1 MKKWL
6 IGCLMILLFAAPPA
20 LAGHNKPDG
29 SICNSGAYIMPA
41 GSEYRTPTHH
51 RKQCYECHEMIWED
65 HWTFSFSSGPT
76 CQKQVSCGLCG
87 VDFGPFGAHKFSGAT
102 CVAKAICTVCKKEGE
117 IDPNNHD
124 LKPHA
129 AKAATCTEKGWN
141 EYNACSRCNYTTYAE
156 LPALNHDLVP
166 HAAKAPTCTEIG
178 WDAYETCKRDGCNY
192 TTYSELPALNHDLVP
207 HAAKAPTCLD
217 IGWDAY
223 ETCKRDGCNYTTY
236 KEIPALN
243 HDLEPHAA
251 KAPTCLDIGWDAYE
265 TCKRDGCNYT
275 TYSELPALNHD
286 LVPHAA
292 KAPTCLDIGWNEY
305 NTCSRCNYTTYSEL
319 PALNHDLV
327 PHAAKAPT
335 CLDIGWNEYDTCS
348 RCDHT
353 TYAELPALNHDLV
366 PHAAKAPTCLDI
378 GWNEYDTCSR
388 CDHTTYAEL
397 PALNHDLVHHDAKA
411 ASCLDI
417 GWNEY
422 DTCSRCDYATYYAE
436 LPALGHDYRDILVK
450 PTCETDGYTLFAC
463 SRCNDSYTEKPT
475 GSLGH
480 WFGEWSPKG
489 NDSHIARCLR
499 RNCNHTRKTG
509 CRKLKFQT
517 AENESLTVCPVCGQT
532 ENGKQLEMIEGAT
545 AAAVT
550 GKLPAGEVTA
560 RTNGDY
566 LILTF
571 EYAGKLT
578 QPTGQVKI
586 TLPVELPE
594 GRQLERIAPNGAQAE
609 LPYEIN
615 GGEISFVLDF
625 TESEIPAMLIRLI
638 PQTSSL

>member
-20 LAGHNKPDG
+20 LAAHNKADG
-29 SICNSGAYIMPA
+29 SICNSGAFIYA
-41 GSEYRTPTHH
+41 GSEYTPTQH
-51 RKQCYECHEMIWED
+51 RMQCYECHEMVWED

-87 VDFGPFGAHKFSGAT
+87 VNFGPFGAHKFSGAT
-102 CVAKAICTVCKKEGE
+102 CAAKAICTVCKKEGE

-141 EYNACSRCNYTTYAE
+141 EYNACSRCNYTTY
-156 LPALNHDLVP
+156 V
-166 HAAKAPTCTEIG
+166 
-178 WDAYETCKRDGCNY
+178 
-192 TTYSELPALNHDLVP
+192 ELPALNHDLVP

-236 KEIPALN
+236 KEI
-243 HDLEPHAA
+243 
-251 KAPTCLDIGWDAYE
+251 
-265 TCKRDGCNYT
+265 
-275 TYSELPALNHD
+275 
-286 LVPHAA
+286 
-292 KAPTCLDIGWNEY
+292 
-305 NTCSRCNYTTYSEL
+305 
-319 PALNHDLV
+319 
-327 PHAAKAPT
+327 
-335 CLDIGWNEYDTCS
+335 
-348 RCDHT
+348 
-353 TYAELPALNHDLV
+353 PALNHDLV

-499 RNCNHTRKTG
+499 RDCNHTRKTG

-532 ENGKQLEMIEGAT
+532 ENGKRLEMIEGAT

-571 EYAGKLT
+571 EYAGRLT

-594 GRQLERIAPNGAQAE
+594 GRQLERIAPNGTQAE

>member
-166 HAAKAPTCTEIG
+166 HAAKAPTC
-178 WDAYETCKRDGCNY
+178 
-192 TTYSELPALNHDLVP
+192 
-207 HAAKAPTCLD
+207 
-217 IGWDAY
+217 
-223 ETCKRDGCNYTTY
+223 
-236 KEIPALN
+236 
-243 HDLEPHAA
+243 
-251 KAPTCLDIGWDAYE
+251 LDIGWDAYE

-305 NTCSRCNYTTYSEL
+305 NTCSRC
-319 PALNHDLV
+319 
-327 PHAAKAPT
+327 
-335 CLDIGWNEYDTCS
+335 
-348 RCDHT
+348 
-353 TYAELPALNHDLV
+353 
-366 PHAAKAPTCLDI
+366 
-378 GWNEYDTCSR
+378 
-388 CDHTTYAEL
+388 DHTTYAEL

-411 ASCLDI
+411 PTCLDI

-499 RNCNHTRKTG
+499 RDCNHTRKTG

-532 ENGKQLEMIEGAT
+532 ENGTRLEMIEGAT

-571 EYAGKLT
+571 EYAGRLT

-594 GRQLERIAPNGAQAE
+594 GRQLERIAPNGTQAE

-625 TESEIPAMLIRLI
+625 TESEIPAMLIRLT

>member
-20 LAGHNKPDG
+20 LAAHNKADG
-29 SICNSGAYIMPA
+29 SVCNSAAYI
-41 GSEYRTPTHH
+41 GLRDKTETQH
-51 RKQCYECHEMIWED
+51 RMECRVCHEIMWED
-65 HWTFSFSSGPT
+65 HWIPDGENPT
-76 CQKQVSCGLCG
+76 CQEQVSCGLCHMK
-87 VDFGPFGAHKFSGAT
+87 FGPLGPHKFSGAT
-102 CVAKAICTVCKKEGE
+102 CAAKAICTVCKKEGE

-141 EYNACSRCNYTTYAE
+141 EYNACSRCNYTTY
-156 LPALNHDLVP
+156 V
-166 HAAKAPTCTEIG
+166 
-178 WDAYETCKRDGCNY
+178 
-192 TTYSELPALNHDLVP
+192 ELPALNHDLVP

-223 ETCKRDGCNYTTY
+223 GTCKRDGCNYTTY

-243 HDLEPHAA
+243 HALAPHAA
-251 KAPTCLDIGWDAYE
+251 KAPT
-265 TCKRDGCNYT
+265 
-275 TYSELPALNHD
+275 
-286 LVPHAA
+286 
-292 KAPTCLDIGWNEY
+292 
-305 NTCSRCNYTTYSEL
+305 
-319 PALNHDLV
+319 
-327 PHAAKAPT
+327 
-335 CLDIGWNEYDTCS
+335 
-348 RCDHT
+348 
-353 TYAELPALNHDLV
+353 
-366 PHAAKAPTCLDI
+366 
-378 GWNEYDTCSR
+378 
-388 CDHTTYAEL
+388 
-397 PALNHDLVHHDAKA
+397 
-411 ASCLDI
+411 CLDI

-489 NDSHIARCLR
+489 TGFHIARCLR
-499 RNCNHTRKTG
+499 RDCNHTRKTG

-532 ENGKQLEMIEGAT
+532 ENGKRLEMIEDAT

-594 GRQLERIAPNGAQAE
+594 GRQLERITPNGTQAE

>member
-166 HAAKAPTCTEIG
+166 HAAKAPTC
-178 WDAYETCKRDGCNY
+178 
-192 TTYSELPALNHDLVP
+192 
-207 HAAKAPTCLD
+207 
-217 IGWDAY
+217 
-223 ETCKRDGCNYTTY
+223 
-236 KEIPALN
+236 
-243 HDLEPHAA
+243 
-251 KAPTCLDIGWDAYE
+251 
-265 TCKRDGCNYT
+265 
-275 TYSELPALNHD
+275 
-286 LVPHAA
+286 
-292 KAPTCLDIGWNEY
+292 
-305 NTCSRCNYTTYSEL
+305 
-319 PALNHDLV
+319 
-327 PHAAKAPT
+327 
-335 CLDIGWNEYDTCS
+335 
-348 RCDHT
+348 
-353 TYAELPALNHDLV
+353 
-366 PHAAKAPTCLDI
+366 LDI

-499 RNCNHTRKTG
+499 RDCNHTRKTG

>member
-29 SICNSGAYIMPA
+29 SVCNSGGYTVYLGSENKTETQHRMQCQECGETMWENHWKPA
-41 GSEYRTPTHH
+41 GEN
-51 RKQCYECHEMIWED
+51 
-65 HWTFSFSSGPT
+65 PT
-76 CQKQVSCGLCG
+76 CKKQVRCGLCG
-87 VDFGPFGAHKFSGAT
+87 IKFGSFGPHKFSGAT
-102 CVAKAICTVCKKEGE
+102 CVAKATCTVCKKEGE

-129 AKAATCTEKGWN
+129 AKAPTCTEKGWN
-141 EYNACSRCNYTTYAE
+141 EYNACSRCS
-156 LPALNHDLVP
+156 
-166 HAAKAPTCTEIG
+166 
-178 WDAYETCKRDGCNY
+178 Y

-236 KEIPALN
+236 
-243 HDLEPHAA
+243 
-251 KAPTCLDIGWDAYE
+251 
-265 TCKRDGCNYT
+265 
-275 TYSELPALNHD
+275 SELPALNHD
-286 LVPHAA
+286 P
-292 KAPTCLDIGWNEY
+292 
-305 NTCSRCNYTTYSEL
+305 
-319 PALNHDLV
+319 V

-366 PHAAKAPTCLDI
+366 HHDAKAPTCLDI

-499 RNCNHTRKTG
+499 RDCNHTRKTG

-517 AENESLTVCPVCGQT
+517 AENESLTICPVCGQT
-532 ENGKQLEMIEGAT
+532 ETGKRLEMIEGAT

-586 TLPVELPE
+586 TLPVDLPE

>member
-20 LAGHNKPDG
+20 LAAHQKADG
-29 SICNSGAYIMPA
+29 SVCNSAAYI
-41 GSEYRTPTHH
+41 GLREKTETQH
-51 RKQCYECHEMIWED
+51 RMECRVCHEIMWED
-65 HWTFSFSSGPT
+65 HWIPDGENPT
-76 CQKQVSCGLCG
+76 CQEQVSCGLCHMK
-87 VDFGPFGAHKFSGAT
+87 FGPLGPHKFSGAT
-102 CVAKAICTVCKKEGE
+102 CAAKAICTVCKKEGE

-129 AKAATCTEKGWN
+129 AKAATCTEIGWN

-156 LPALNHDLVP
+156 
-166 HAAKAPTCTEIG
+166 I
-178 WDAYETCKRDGCNY
+178 
-192 TTYSELPALNHDLVP
+192 
-207 HAAKAPTCLD
+207 
-217 IGWDAY
+217 
-223 ETCKRDGCNYTTY
+223 
-236 KEIPALN
+236 
-243 HDLEPHAA
+243 
-251 KAPTCLDIGWDAYE
+251 
-265 TCKRDGCNYT
+265 
-275 TYSELPALNHD
+275 PALNHD

-305 NTCSRCNYTTYSEL
+305 NTCSRC
-319 PALNHDLV
+319 
-327 PHAAKAPT
+327 
-335 CLDIGWNEYDTCS
+335 
-348 RCDHT
+348 DHT

-366 PHAAKAPTCLDI
+366 HHDAKAPTCLDI

-499 RNCNHTRKTG
+499 RDCNHTRKTG

-532 ENGKQLEMIEGAT
+532 ETGKRLEMIEGAT

-609 LPYEIN
+609 LTYEIN

-625 TESEIPAMLIRLI
+625 TESEIPAMLIRLTS
-638 PQTSSL
+638 QTSSL

>member
-20 LAGHNKPDG
+20 LAAHQKADG
-29 SICNSGAYIMPA
+29 SICNSAAYI
-41 GSEYRTPTHH
+41 GLRDKTETQH
-51 RKQCYECHEMIWED
+51 RMECRVCHEIMWED
-65 HWTFSFSSGPT
+65 HWIPDGENPT
-76 CQKQVSCGLCG
+76 CQEQVSCGLCHMK
-87 VDFGPFGAHKFSGAT
+87 FGPLGPHKFSGAT
-102 CVAKAICTVCKKEGE
+102 CAAKAICTVCKKEGE

-141 EYNACSRCNYTTYAE
+141 EYNACSRCNYTTY
-156 LPALNHDLVP
+156 V
-166 HAAKAPTCTEIG
+166 
-178 WDAYETCKRDGCNY
+178 
-192 TTYSELPALNHDLVP
+192 ELPALNHDLVP

-243 HDLEPHAA
+243 HDL
-251 KAPTCLDIGWDAYE
+251 
-265 TCKRDGCNYT
+265 
-275 TYSELPALNHD
+275 
-286 LVPHAA
+286 
-292 KAPTCLDIGWNEY
+292 
-305 NTCSRCNYTTYSEL
+305 
-319 PALNHDLV
+319 V

-335 CLDIGWNEYDTCS
+335 CLDIGWNEYD
-348 RCDHT
+348 
-353 TYAELPALNHDLV
+353 A
-366 PHAAKAPTCLDI
+366 
-378 GWNEYDTCSR
+378 
-388 CDHTTYAEL
+388 
-397 PALNHDLVHHDAKA
+397 
-411 ASCLDI
+411 
-417 GWNEY
+417 
-422 DTCSRCDYATYYAE
+422 CSRCDYTTYYAE

-499 RNCNHTRKTG
+499 RDCNHTRKTG

-532 ENGKQLEMIEGAT
+532 ENGKRLEMIEGAT

-594 GRQLERIAPNGAQAE
+594 GRQLERIAPNGVQAE

-638 PQTSSL
+638 PQSSSL

>member
-20 LAGHNKPDG
+20 LAGHNKADG
-29 SICNSGAYIMPA
+29 SVCNSGAYIMHA
-41 GSEYRTPTHH
+41 GSEYRTPTQH
-51 RKQCYECHEMIWED
+51 RKQCYECHEMVWED

-87 VDFGPFGAHKFSGAT
+87 VNFGPFGPHKFSGAT
-102 CVAKAICTVCKKEGE
+102 CAAKAICTVCKEEGE

-124 LKPHA
+124 LRPHA
-129 AKAATCTEKGWN
+129 AKAPTCTEKGWN

-156 LPALNHDLVP
+156 
-166 HAAKAPTCTEIG
+166 I
-178 WDAYETCKRDGCNY
+178 
-192 TTYSELPALNHDLVP
+192 
-207 HAAKAPTCLD
+207 
-217 IGWDAY
+217 
-223 ETCKRDGCNYTTY
+223 
-236 KEIPALN
+236 
-243 HDLEPHAA
+243 
-251 KAPTCLDIGWDAYE
+251 
-265 TCKRDGCNYT
+265 
-275 TYSELPALNHD
+275 
-286 LVPHAA
+286 
-292 KAPTCLDIGWNEY
+292 
-305 NTCSRCNYTTYSEL
+305 

-348 RCDHT
+348 RCS
-353 TYAELPALNHDLV
+353 Y
-366 PHAAKAPTCLDI
+366 
-378 GWNEYDTCSR
+378 
-388 CDHTTYAEL
+388 TTYAEL

-499 RNCNHTRKTG
+499 RDCNHTRKTG

-532 ENGKQLEMIEGAT
+532 ENGKRLEMIEGAT

-594 GRQLERIAPNGAQAE
+594 GRQLERIAPNGTQAE

>member
-20 LAGHNKPDG
+20 LAAHNKADG
-29 SICNSGAYIMPA
+29 SVCNGGGYYVLQ
-41 GSEYRTPTHH
+41 GSENRTSTQH
-51 RKQCYECHEMIWED
+51 RMACNKCGTAMWED
-65 HWTFSFSSGPT
+65 HWTSSSSGPAT
-76 CQKQVSCGLCG
+76 CQDQAICGLCQMK
-87 VDFGPFGAHKFSGAT
+87 FGPRGPHNL
-102 CVAKAICTVCKKEGE
+102 VHRDAKA
-117 IDPNNHD
+117 P
-124 LKPHA
+124 
-129 AKAATCTEKGWN
+129 TCTEKGWN
-141 EYNACSRCNYTTYAE
+141 EHDACSRCNYATYYTE

-166 HAAKAPTCTEIG
+166 HAAKAPTCTEKG
-178 WDAYETCKRDGCNY
+178 WNEYNTCSRCDY
-192 TTYSELPALNHDLVP
+192 TTYAELSALNHDLVP
-207 HAAKAPTCLD
+207 HAAKAPT
-217 IGWDAY
+217 
-223 ETCKRDGCNYTTY
+223 
-236 KEIPALN
+236 
-243 HDLEPHAA
+243 
-251 KAPTCLDIGWDAYE
+251 
-265 TCKRDGCNYT
+265 
-275 TYSELPALNHD
+275 
-286 LVPHAA
+286 
-292 KAPTCLDIGWNEY
+292 
-305 NTCSRCNYTTYSEL
+305 
-319 PALNHDLV
+319 
-327 PHAAKAPT
+327 
-335 CLDIGWNEYDTCS
+335 
-348 RCDHT
+348 
-353 TYAELPALNHDLV
+353 
-366 PHAAKAPTCLDI
+366 
-378 GWNEYDTCSR
+378 
-388 CDHTTYAEL
+388 
-397 PALNHDLVHHDAKA
+397 
-411 ASCLDI
+411 CLDI

-499 RNCNHTRKTG
+499 RDCNHTRKTG

-625 TESEIPAMLIRLI
+625 TESEIPAMLIQLI

>member
-20 LAGHNKPDG
+20 LAAHQKADG
-29 SICNSGAYIMPA
+29 SICNSAAYI
-41 GSEYRTPTHH
+41 GLRDKTETQH
-51 RKQCYECHEMIWED
+51 RMECRVCHEIMWED
-65 HWTFSFSSGPT
+65 HWIPDGENPT
-76 CQKQVSCGLCG
+76 CQEQVSCGLCHMK
-87 VDFGPFGAHKFSGAT
+87 FGPLGPHKFSGAT
-102 CVAKAICTVCKKEGE
+102 CAAKAICTVCKKEGE

-124 LKPHA
+124 LRPHA
-129 AKAATCTEKGWN
+129 AKAPTCTEKGWN
-141 EYNACSRCNYTTYAE
+141 EYNTCSRCSYTTYSE

-178 WDAYETCKRDGCNY
+178 WDAYQ
-192 TTYSELPALNHDLVP
+192 
-207 HAAKAPTCLD
+207 
-217 IGWDAY
+217 
-223 ETCKRDGCNYTTY
+223 TCKRDGCNYTTY
-236 KEIPALN
+236 KEI
-243 HDLEPHAA
+243 
-251 KAPTCLDIGWDAYE
+251 
-265 TCKRDGCNYT
+265 
-275 TYSELPALNHD
+275 
-286 LVPHAA
+286 
-292 KAPTCLDIGWNEY
+292 
-305 NTCSRCNYTTYSEL
+305 

-388 CDHTTYAEL
+388 CD
-397 PALNHDLVHHDAKA
+397 
-411 ASCLDI
+411 
-417 GWNEY
+417 
-422 DTCSRCDYATYYAE
+422 YATYYAE
-436 LPALGHDYRDILVK
+436 LPALGHEYRDILVK

-463 SRCNDSYTEKPT
+463 TRCNDSYTEKPT

-489 NDSHIARCLR
+489 SGSHIARCLR
-499 RNCNHTRKTG
+499 RYCNHTRKTD

-532 ENGKQLEMIEGAT
+532 ENGTRLEMIEGAT

-578 QPTGQVKI
+578 QPTGQVKV
-586 TLPVELPE
+586 TLPVNLPE
-594 GRQLERIAPNGAQAE
+594 GRQLERIAPNGTQAE

>member
-6 IGCLMILLFAAPPA
+6 IGCLMVLLFAAPPA
-20 LAGHNKPDG
+20 LAAHKKADG
-29 SICNSGAYIMPA
+29 SVCNSAGYTVYA
-41 GSEYRTPTHH
+41 GSENKTATQH
-51 RKQCYECHEMIWED
+51 RMQCQECGKVMWED
-65 HWTFSFSSGPT
+65 HWRPAGENPT
-76 CQKQVSCGLCG
+76 CKKKVRCGLCG
-87 VDFGPFGAHKFSGAT
+87 VNFGSFGPHKFSGAT
-102 CVAKAICTVCKKEGE
+102 CVAKATCTVCKEEGE

-124 LKPHA
+124 L
-129 AKAATCTEKGWN
+129 
-141 EYNACSRCNYTTYAE
+141 R
-156 LPALNHDLVP
+156 P
-166 HAAKAPTCTEIG
+166 HAAKAPTCTE
-178 WDAYETCKRDGCNY
+178 K
-192 TTYSELPALNHDLVP
+192 
-207 HAAKAPTCLD
+207 
-217 IGWDAY
+217 
-223 ETCKRDGCNYTTY
+223 
-236 KEIPALN
+236 
-243 HDLEPHAA
+243 
-251 KAPTCLDIGWDAYE
+251 
-265 TCKRDGCNYT
+265 
-275 TYSELPALNHD
+275 
-286 LVPHAA
+286 
-292 KAPTCLDIGWNEY
+292 GWNEY
-305 NTCSRCNYTTYSEL
+305 DTCSRCNYTTYAEL

-348 RCDHT
+348 RCSYT
-353 TYAELPALNHDLV
+353 TYSELPALNHDLV

-499 RNCNHTRKTG
+499 RDCNHTRKTD
-509 CRKLKFQT
+509 CRKLKFQI

-532 ENGKQLEMIEGAT
+532 ENGKRLEMIEGA

>member
-1 MKKWL
+1 MA
-6 IGCLMILLFAAPPA
+6 C
-20 LAGHNKPDG
+20 NK
-29 SICNSGAYIMPA
+29 CGAVM
-41 GSEYRTPTHH
+41 
-51 RKQCYECHEMIWED
+51 WED
-65 HWTFSFSSGPT
+65 HWTSSSSGPAT
-76 CQKQVSCGLCG
+76 CEDQVICGLCQMK
-87 VDFGPFGAHKFSGAT
+87 FGPCGPHNL
-102 CVAKAICTVCKKEGE
+102 VHRDAKA
-117 IDPNNHD
+117 P
-124 LKPHA
+124 
-129 AKAATCTEKGWN
+129 TCTEKGWN
-141 EYNACSRCNYTTYAE
+141 EHDACSRCNYTTYYTE
-156 LPALNHDLVP
+156 LPALNHDLV
-166 HAAKAPTCTEIG
+166 
-178 WDAYETCKRDGCNY
+178 
-192 TTYSELPALNHDLVP
+192 
-207 HAAKAPTCLD
+207 
-217 IGWDAY
+217 
-223 ETCKRDGCNYTTY
+223 
-236 KEIPALN
+236 
-243 HDLEPHAA
+243 PHAA

-305 NTCSRCNYTTYSEL
+305 
-319 PALNHDLV
+319 
-327 PHAAKAPT
+327 
-335 CLDIGWNEYDTCS
+335 
-348 RCDHT
+348 
-353 TYAELPALNHDLV
+353 
-366 PHAAKAPTCLDI
+366 
-378 GWNEYDTCSR
+378 
-388 CDHTTYAEL
+388 
-397 PALNHDLVHHDAKA
+397 
-411 ASCLDI
+411 
-417 GWNEY
+417 

-436 LPALGHDYRDILVK
+436 LSALGHDYRDILVK

-499 RNCNHTRKTG
+499 RDCNHTRKTD

-532 ENGKQLEMIEGAT
+532 ENGKRLEMIEGAA

-594 GRQLERIAPNGAQAE
+594 GRQLVRIAPNGAQAE

>member
-20 LAGHNKPDG
+20 LAAHQKADG
-29 SICNSGAYIMPA
+29 SICNSAAYI
-41 GSEYRTPTHH
+41 GLRDKTETQH
-51 RKQCYECHEMIWED
+51 RMECRVCHEIMWED
-65 HWTFSFSSGPT
+65 HWIPDGENPT
-76 CQKQVSCGLCG
+76 CQEQVSCGLCHMK
-87 VDFGPFGAHKFSGAT
+87 FGPLGPHKFSGAT
-102 CVAKAICTVCKKEGE
+102 CAAKAICTVCKKEGE

-129 AKAATCTEKGWN
+129 AKAATCTEIGWN

-156 LPALNHDLVP
+156 IPALNHDLVP
-166 HAAKAPTCTEIG
+166 HAAKAPTCLDIG
-178 WDAYETCKRDGCNY
+178 WNEYDTCSRCDY
-192 TTYSELPALNHDLVP
+192 TTYAELSALNHDLVHHDAKAPTCTEKGWNEYDACSRCDYATYYAELPALNHDLVP

-243 HDLEPHAA
+243 HDL
-251 KAPTCLDIGWDAYE
+251 
-265 TCKRDGCNYT
+265 
-275 TYSELPALNHD
+275 
-286 LVPHAA
+286 
-292 KAPTCLDIGWNEY
+292 
-305 NTCSRCNYTTYSEL
+305 
-319 PALNHDLV
+319 V

-348 RCDHT
+348 RCDYTTYAELSALNHDLVHHDAKAPTCLDIGWNEYDACSRCDYT

-388 CDHTTYAEL
+388 CDYTTYTEL
-397 PALNHDLVHHDAKA
+397 PALNHDLVPHAAKA
-411 ASCLDI
+411 PTCLDI

-436 LPALGHDYRDILVK
+436 LPALGHEYRDILVK

-499 RNCNHTRKTG
+499 RDCNHTRKTD
-509 CRKLKFQT
+509 CRKLKFQI
-517 AENESLTVCPVCGQT
+517 AENESLTFCPVCGQT
-532 ENGKQLEMIEGAT
+532 ENGKRLEMIKDAT

-560 RTNGDY
+560 RTNGDC

-571 EYAGKLT
+571 EYAGRLT

-594 GRQLERIAPNGAQAE
+594 GRQLEHIAPNGTQAE

>member
-20 LAGHNKPDG
+20 LAAHQKADG
-29 SICNSGAYIMPA
+29 SVCNSAAYI
-41 GSEYRTPTHH
+41 GLREKTETQH
-51 RKQCYECHEMIWED
+51 RMECRVCHEIMWED
-65 HWTFSFSSGPT
+65 HWIPDGENPT
-76 CQKQVSCGLCG
+76 CQEQVSCGLCHMK
-87 VDFGPFGAHKFSGAT
+87 FGPLGPHKFSGAT
-102 CVAKAICTVCKKEGE
+102 CAAKAICTVCKKEGE

-124 LKPHA
+124 LRPHA
-129 AKAATCTEKGWN
+129 AKAPTCTEKGWN
-141 EYNACSRCNYTTYAE
+141 EYNA
-156 LPALNHDLVP
+156 
-166 HAAKAPTCTEIG
+166 
-178 WDAYETCKRDGCNY
+178 
-192 TTYSELPALNHDLVP
+192 
-207 HAAKAPTCLD
+207 
-217 IGWDAY
+217 
-223 ETCKRDGCNYTTY
+223 
-236 KEIPALN
+236 
-243 HDLEPHAA
+243 
-251 KAPTCLDIGWDAYE
+251 
-265 TCKRDGCNYT
+265 
-275 TYSELPALNHD
+275 
-286 LVPHAA
+286 
-292 KAPTCLDIGWNEY
+292 
-305 NTCSRCNYTTYSEL
+305 
-319 PALNHDLV
+319 
-327 PHAAKAPT
+327 
-335 CLDIGWNEYDTCS
+335 CS

-378 GWNEYDTCSR
+378 GWNEY
-388 CDHTTYAEL
+388 
-397 PALNHDLVHHDAKA
+397 N
-411 ASCLDI
+411 
-417 GWNEY
+417 
-422 DTCSRCDYATYYAE
+422 TCSRCDYATYYAE
-436 LPALGHDYRDILVK
+436 LPALGHDYHDILVK

-499 RNCNHTRKTG
+499 RDCNHTRKTG

-532 ENGKQLEMIEGAT
+532 ENGKRLEMIEGAT

-586 TLPVELPE
+586 TLPVDLPE

>member
-20 LAGHNKPDG
+20 LAGHNKADG
-29 SICNSGAYIMPA
+29 SVCNSVAYI
-41 GSEYRTPTHH
+41 GLREKTETQH
-51 RKQCYECHEMIWED
+51 RMECRVCHEIMWED
-65 HWTFSFSSGPT
+65 HWKPDGENPT
-76 CQKQVSCGLCG
+76 CQKQVRCGLCG
-87 VDFGPFGAHKFSGAT
+87 MKFGSYGPHKFSGAT
-102 CVAKAICTVCKKEGE
+102 CVAKATCTVCKEEGE

-141 EYNACSRCNYTTYAE
+141 EYDTCSRCDYTTYAELSALNHDLVPHAAKAPTCLDIGWNAYQTCKREGCNYTTYSE

-192 TTYSELPALNHDLVP
+192 TTYSELPALNHDP
-207 HAAKAPTCLD
+207 
-217 IGWDAY
+217 
-223 ETCKRDGCNYTTY
+223 
-236 KEIPALN
+236 
-243 HDLEPHAA
+243 
-251 KAPTCLDIGWDAYE
+251 
-265 TCKRDGCNYT
+265 
-275 TYSELPALNHD
+275 
-286 LVPHAA
+286 VPHAA

-305 NTCSRCNYTTYSEL
+305 NTCSRC
-319 PALNHDLV
+319 
-327 PHAAKAPT
+327 
-335 CLDIGWNEYDTCS
+335 
-348 RCDHT
+348 DHT

-366 PHAAKAPTCLDI
+366 HHDAKAPTCLDI

-411 ASCLDI
+411 PTCLDI

-499 RNCNHTRKTG
+499 RDCNHTRKTG

-532 ENGKQLEMIEGAT
+532 ENGKRLEMIEGAT

-586 TLPVELPE
+586 TLPVDLPE

>member
-20 LAGHNKPDG
+20 LAAHQKADG
-29 SICNSGAYIMPA
+29 SVCNSVAYI
-41 GSEYRTPTHH
+41 GLREKTETQH
-51 RKQCYECHEMIWED
+51 RMECRVCHEIMWED
-65 HWTFSFSSGPT
+65 HWKPDGENPT
-76 CQKQVSCGLCG
+76 CQKQVRCGLCG
-87 VDFGPFGAHKFSGAT
+87 MKFGSYGPHKFSGAT
-102 CVAKAICTVCKKEGE
+102 CVAKAICTVCKEEGE

-124 LKPHA
+124 LK
-129 AKAATCTEKGWN
+129 
-141 EYNACSRCNYTTYAE
+141 
-156 LPALNHDLVP
+156 
-166 HAAKAPTCTEIG
+166 
-178 WDAYETCKRDGCNY
+178 
-192 TTYSELPALNHDLVP
+192 P

-236 KEIPALN
+236 KEI
-243 HDLEPHAA
+243 
-251 KAPTCLDIGWDAYE
+251 
-265 TCKRDGCNYT
+265 
-275 TYSELPALNHD
+275 
-286 LVPHAA
+286 
-292 KAPTCLDIGWNEY
+292 
-305 NTCSRCNYTTYSEL
+305 
-319 PALNHDLV
+319 
-327 PHAAKAPT
+327 
-335 CLDIGWNEYDTCS
+335 
-348 RCDHT
+348 
-353 TYAELPALNHDLV
+353 PALNHDLV

-411 ASCLDI
+411 PTCLDI

-499 RNCNHTRKTG
+499 RDCNHTRKTG

-586 TLPVELPE
+586 TLPVDLPE

-609 LPYEIN
+609 LPCEIN

>member
-20 LAGHNKPDG
+20 LAAHNKADG
-29 SICNSGAYIMPA
+29 SVCNGGMGYYVLQ
-41 GSEYRTPTHH
+41 GSENRTSTQH
-51 RKQCYECHEMIWED
+51 RMACNKCGAAMWED
-65 HWTFSFSSGPT
+65 HWTSSSSGPAT
-76 CQKQVSCGLCG
+76 CQDQAICGLCQMK
-87 VDFGPFGAHKFSGAT
+87 FGPRGPHNL
-102 CVAKAICTVCKKEGE
+102 VHRDAKAPTCTEKGWNEHDACSRCNYATYYTEL
-117 IDPNNHD
+117 PALNHD
-124 LKPHA
+124 LVPHA
-129 AKAATCTEKGWN
+129 AKAPTCTEKGWN
-141 EYNACSRCNYTTYAE
+141 EYNTCSRCDYTTYAE
-156 LPALNHDLVP
+156 LSALNHDLVP

-192 TTYSELPALNHDLVP
+192 TTY
-207 HAAKAPTCLD
+207 
-217 IGWDAY
+217 
-223 ETCKRDGCNYTTY
+223 
-236 KEIPALN
+236 KEI
-243 HDLEPHAA
+243 
-251 KAPTCLDIGWDAYE
+251 
-265 TCKRDGCNYT
+265 
-275 TYSELPALNHD
+275 
-286 LVPHAA
+286 
-292 KAPTCLDIGWNEY
+292 
-305 NTCSRCNYTTYSEL
+305 

-348 RCDHT
+348 RCDYT
-353 TYAELPALNHDLV
+353 TY
-366 PHAAKAPTCLDI
+366 T
-378 GWNEYDTCSR
+378 
-388 CDHTTYAEL
+388 EL

-411 ASCLDI
+411 STCLDI

-489 NDSHIARCLR
+489 NSSHIARCLR
-499 RNCNHTRKTG
+499 RYCNHTRKTD
-509 CRKLKFQT
+509 CRKLKFQI

-532 ENGKQLEMIEGAT
+532 ENGTRLEMIEGA

-550 GKLPAGEVTA
+550 GKLPAGEITA

>member
-29 SICNSGAYIMPA
+29 SVCNSGAYIMYE
-41 GSEYRTPTHH
+41 GSEYRTPTQHK
-51 RKQCYECHEMIWED
+51 KQCYECHEMVWED

-87 VDFGPFGAHKFSGAT
+87 VNFGPFGPHKFSGAT
-102 CVAKAICTVCKKEGE
+102 CAAKAICTVCKKEGE

-124 LKPHA
+124 L
-129 AKAATCTEKGWN
+129 
-141 EYNACSRCNYTTYAE
+141 R
-156 LPALNHDLVP
+156 
-166 HAAKAPTCTEIG
+166 
-178 WDAYETCKRDGCNY
+178 
-192 TTYSELPALNHDLVP
+192 
-207 HAAKAPTCLD
+207 
-217 IGWDAY
+217 
-223 ETCKRDGCNYTTY
+223 
-236 KEIPALN
+236 
-243 HDLEPHAA
+243 
-251 KAPTCLDIGWDAYE
+251 
-265 TCKRDGCNYT
+265 
-275 TYSELPALNHD
+275 
-286 LVPHAA
+286 PHAA

-305 NTCSRCNYTTYSEL
+305 NTCSRCDHTTYSEL
-319 PALNHDLV
+319 PALNHD
-327 PHAAKAPT
+327 P
-335 CLDIGWNEYDTCS
+335 
-348 RCDHT
+348 
-353 TYAELPALNHDLV
+353 V

-411 ASCLDI
+411 PTCLDI

-499 RNCNHTRKTG
+499 RDCNHTRKTG

>member
-1 MKKWL
+1 MKIKL
-6 IGCLMILLFAAPPA
+6 ITALIIAILLSITVGNTA
-20 LAGHNKPDG
+20 LAIKLNCSTCGCWQEATFLGYVYWDNRFHCEKILCNVCNNVTEWWQTPHEASIAATCTERAYCNICKSYFGKAAGHSWGAWISNGNGTHTRTCKNDSSHAETQG
-29 SICNSGAYIMPA
+29 CSG
-41 GSEYRTPTHH
+41 GT
-51 RKQCYECHEMIWED
+51 
-65 HWTFSFSSGPT
+65 
-76 CQKQVSCGLCG
+76 
-87 VDFGPFGAHKFSGAT
+87 AT
-102 CVAKAICTVCKKEGE
+102 CVSKAYCDVCNSPYGNT
-117 IDPNNHD
+117 DPNAHD
-124 LKPHA
+124 VEHHK
-129 AKAATCTEKGWN
+129 AKAATCLDIGWN
-141 EYNACSRCNYTTYAE
+141 EYNTCSRCSYTTYAE

-166 HAAKAPTCTEIG
+166 HAAKAPTCTEKG
-178 WDAYETCKRDGCNY
+178 WNEYNTCSRCDH
-192 TTYSELPALNHDLVP
+192 TTYAELPALNHDLVP
-207 HAAKAPTCLD
+207 HAAKAATCT
-217 IGWDAY
+217 
-223 ETCKRDGCNYTTY
+223 EK
-236 KEIPALN
+236 
-243 HDLEPHAA
+243 
-251 KAPTCLDIGWDAYE
+251 
-265 TCKRDGCNYT
+265 
-275 TYSELPALNHD
+275 
-286 LVPHAA
+286 
-292 KAPTCLDIGWNEY
+292 GWNEY
-305 NTCSRCNYTTYSEL
+305 NTCSRCSY
-319 PALNHDLV
+319 
-327 PHAAKAPT
+327 
-335 CLDIGWNEYDTCS
+335 
-348 RCDHT
+348 T

-489 NDSHIARCLR
+489 TGSHIARCLR
-499 RNCNHTRKTG
+499 RDCNHTRKTD
-509 CRKLKFQT
+509 CRKLKFQI

-532 ENGKQLEMIEGAT
+532 ENGNRMEMIEGAT

-594 GRQLERIAPNGAQAE
+594 GRQLERIAPNGTQAE

>member
-1 MKKWL
+1 M
-6 IGCLMILLFAAPPA
+6 
-20 LAGHNKPDG
+20 
-29 SICNSGAYIMPA
+29 
-41 GSEYRTPTHH
+41 
-51 RKQCYECHEMIWED
+51 
-65 HWTFSFSSGPT
+65 
-76 CQKQVSCGLCG
+76 
-87 VDFGPFGAHKFSGAT
+87 
-102 CVAKAICTVCKKEGE
+102 
-117 IDPNNHD
+117 
-124 LKPHA
+124 
-129 AKAATCTEKGWN
+129 
-141 EYNACSRCNYTTYAE
+141 
-156 LPALNHDLVP
+156 
-166 HAAKAPTCTEIG
+166 
-178 WDAYETCKRDGCNY
+178 
-192 TTYSELPALNHDLVP
+192 
-207 HAAKAPTCLD
+207 
-217 IGWDAY
+217 
-223 ETCKRDGCNYTTY
+223 
-236 KEIPALN
+236 
-243 HDLEPHAA
+243 
-251 KAPTCLDIGWDAYE
+251 
-265 TCKRDGCNYT
+265 
-275 TYSELPALNHD
+275 
-286 LVPHAA
+286 PHAA

-305 NTCSRCNYTTYSEL
+305 NTCSRCDYTTYS
-319 PALNHDLV
+319 
-327 PHAAKAPT
+327 
-335 CLDIGWNEYDTCS
+335 
-348 RCDHT
+348 
-353 TYAELPALNHDLV
+353 ELPALNHDLV

-499 RNCNHTRKTG
+499 RDCNHTRKTG

-586 TLPVELPE
+586 TLPVDLPE

-625 TESEIPAMLIRLI
+625 TESEIPAMLIRLT

>member
-1 MKKWL
+1 M
-6 IGCLMILLFAAPPA
+6 
-20 LAGHNKPDG
+20 
-29 SICNSGAYIMPA
+29 
-41 GSEYRTPTHH
+41 
-51 RKQCYECHEMIWED
+51 
-65 HWTFSFSSGPT
+65 
-76 CQKQVSCGLCG
+76 
-87 VDFGPFGAHKFSGAT
+87 
-102 CVAKAICTVCKKEGE
+102 
-117 IDPNNHD
+117 
-124 LKPHA
+124 
-129 AKAATCTEKGWN
+129 
-141 EYNACSRCNYTTYAE
+141 
-156 LPALNHDLVP
+156 
-166 HAAKAPTCTEIG
+166 
-178 WDAYETCKRDGCNY
+178 
-192 TTYSELPALNHDLVP
+192 
-207 HAAKAPTCLD
+207 
-217 IGWDAY
+217 
-223 ETCKRDGCNYTTY
+223 
-236 KEIPALN
+236 
-243 HDLEPHAA
+243 
-251 KAPTCLDIGWDAYE
+251 
-265 TCKRDGCNYT
+265 
-275 TYSELPALNHD
+275 
-286 LVPHAA
+286 
-292 KAPTCLDIGWNEY
+292 
-305 NTCSRCNYTTYSEL
+305 
-319 PALNHDLV
+319 
-327 PHAAKAPT
+327 
-335 CLDIGWNEYDTCS
+335 
-348 RCDHT
+348 
-353 TYAELPALNHDLV
+353 

-499 RNCNHTRKTG
+499 RDCNHTRKTG

-532 ENGKQLEMIEGAT
+532 ENGKRLEMIEGAT

-594 GRQLERIAPNGAQAE
+594 GRQLERITPNGAQAE

-638 PQTSSL
+638 PQSSSL

>member
-1 MKKWL
+1 MKIKL
-6 IGCLMILLFAAPPA
+6 ITALIIAILLSITVGNTA
-20 LAGHNKPDG
+20 LAIKLNCSTCGCWQEATFLGYGYWDNRYHCERILCHVCNNVTEWWQTPHEASIAATCTEQAYCNICKSYFGKAAGH
-29 SICNSGAYIMPA
+29 SWGAWTSN
-41 GSEYRTPTHH
+41 GNGTHT
-51 RKQCYECHEMIWED
+51 R
-65 HWTFSFSSGPT
+65 T
-76 CQKQVSCGLCG
+76 CQREGCDETETKDC
-87 VDFGPFGAHKFSGAT
+87 SGGTAT
-102 CVAKAICTVCKKEGE
+102 CVSKAICEVCNSQYGALDRNAHNWGAWISNGNGTHTRTCKNDSSHAETQDCSGGTATCVSKAYCDVCNSPYGNT
-117 IDPNNHD
+117 DPNAHD
-124 LKPHA
+124 VEHHK
-129 AKAATCTEKGWN
+129 AKAATCLEKGWN
-141 EYNACSRCNYTTYAE
+141 EYNTCSRCSYTTYAE
-156 LPALNHDLVP
+156 IPALNHDLVP
-166 HAAKAPTCTEIG
+166 HAAKAPTCTE
-178 WDAYETCKRDGCNY
+178 K
-192 TTYSELPALNHDLVP
+192 
-207 HAAKAPTCLD
+207 
-217 IGWDAY
+217 
-223 ETCKRDGCNYTTY
+223 
-236 KEIPALN
+236 
-243 HDLEPHAA
+243 
-251 KAPTCLDIGWDAYE
+251 
-265 TCKRDGCNYT
+265 
-275 TYSELPALNHD
+275 
-286 LVPHAA
+286 
-292 KAPTCLDIGWNEY
+292 GWNEY
-305 NTCSRCNYTTYSEL
+305 NTCSRCSYTTYSEL

-348 RCDHT
+348 RCS
-353 TYAELPALNHDLV
+353 Y
-366 PHAAKAPTCLDI
+366 
-378 GWNEYDTCSR
+378 
-388 CDHTTYAEL
+388 TTYAEL

-411 ASCLDI
+411 PTCLDI

-489 NDSHIARCLR
+489 TGSHIARCLR
-499 RNCNHTRKTG
+499 RDCNHTRKTD

-532 ENGKQLEMIEGAT
+532 ENGKRLEIIEGAT

-594 GRQLERIAPNGAQAE
+594 GRQLERIAPNGTQAD

-638 PQTSSL
+638 PQASSL

>member
-1 MKKWL
+1 MKFVNLKEGKEMKKWL

-20 LAGHNKPDG
+20 LAAHNKADG
-29 SICNSGAYIMPA
+29 SVCNSAAYI
-41 GSEYRTPTHH
+41 GLRDKTETQH
-51 RKQCYECHEMIWED
+51 RMECRVCHEIMWED
-65 HWTFSFSSGPT
+65 HWIPDGENPT
-76 CQKQVSCGLCG
+76 CQEQVSCGLCHMK
-87 VDFGPFGAHKFSGAT
+87 FGPLGPHKFSGAT
-102 CVAKAICTVCKKEGE
+102 CAAKAICTVCKKEGE

-141 EYNACSRCNYTTYAE
+141 EYNACSRCNYTTYVE

-166 HAAKAPTCTEIG
+166 HAAKAPT
-178 WDAYETCKRDGCNY
+178 
-192 TTYSELPALNHDLVP
+192 
-207 HAAKAPTCLD
+207 
-217 IGWDAY
+217 
-223 ETCKRDGCNYTTY
+223 
-236 KEIPALN
+236 
-243 HDLEPHAA
+243 
-251 KAPTCLDIGWDAYE
+251 
-265 TCKRDGCNYT
+265 
-275 TYSELPALNHD
+275 
-286 LVPHAA
+286 
-292 KAPTCLDIGWNEY
+292 
-305 NTCSRCNYTTYSEL
+305 
-319 PALNHDLV
+319 
-327 PHAAKAPT
+327 
-335 CLDIGWNEYDTCS
+335 
-348 RCDHT
+348 
-353 TYAELPALNHDLV
+353 
-366 PHAAKAPTCLDI
+366 
-378 GWNEYDTCSR
+378 
-388 CDHTTYAEL
+388 
-397 PALNHDLVHHDAKA
+397 
-411 ASCLDI
+411 CLDI

-489 NDSHIARCLR
+489 NGSHIARCLR
-499 RNCNHTRKTG
+499 RDCNHTRKTG
-509 CRKLKFQT
+509 CRNLKFQT
-517 AENESLTVCPVCGQT
+517 AKNESLTVCPVCGQT
-532 ENGKQLEMIEGAT
+532 ENGNRLEMIEGAT

-550 GKLPAGEVTA
+550 GKLPAGEVTV

-586 TLPVELPE
+586 TLPVDLPE

>member
-156 LPALNHDLVP
+156 IPALNHDLVP
-166 HAAKAPTCTEIG
+166 HT
-178 WDAYETCKRDGCNY
+178 
-192 TTYSELPALNHDLVP
+192 
-207 HAAKAPTCLD
+207 
-217 IGWDAY
+217 
-223 ETCKRDGCNYTTY
+223 
-236 KEIPALN
+236 
-243 HDLEPHAA
+243 A

-275 TYSELPALNHD
+275 TYSE
-286 LVPHAA
+286 
-292 KAPTCLDIGWNEY
+292 I
-305 NTCSRCNYTTYSEL
+305 
-319 PALNHDLV
+319 
-327 PHAAKAPT
+327 
-335 CLDIGWNEYDTCS
+335 
-348 RCDHT
+348 
-353 TYAELPALNHDLV
+353 PALNHDLV

-499 RNCNHTRKTG
+499 RDCNHTRKTG

-517 AENESLTVCPVCGQT
+517 AENESLTICPVCGQT
-532 ENGKQLEMIEGAT
+532 ETGKRLEMIEGAT

-586 TLPVELPE
+586 TLPVDLPE

>member
-20 LAGHNKPDG
+20 LAGHNKADG
-29 SICNSGAYIMPA
+29 SVCNSVAYI
-41 GSEYRTPTHH
+41 GLREKTETQH
-51 RKQCYECHEMIWED
+51 RMECRVCHEIMWED
-65 HWTFSFSSGPT
+65 HWKPDGENPT
-76 CQKQVSCGLCG
+76 CQKQVRCGLCG
-87 VDFGPFGAHKFSGAT
+87 IKFGSFGPHKFSGAT
-102 CVAKAICTVCKKEGE
+102 CVAKATCTVCKKEGE

-129 AKAATCTEKGWN
+129 AKAPTCTEKGWN
-141 EYNACSRCNYTTYAE
+141 EYNACSRC
-156 LPALNHDLVP
+156 
-166 HAAKAPTCTEIG
+166 
-178 WDAYETCKRDGCNY
+178 
-192 TTYSELPALNHDLVP
+192 S
-207 HAAKAPTCLD
+207 
-217 IGWDAY
+217 
-223 ETCKRDGCNYTTY
+223 
-236 KEIPALN
+236 
-243 HDLEPHAA
+243 
-251 KAPTCLDIGWDAYE
+251 
-265 TCKRDGCNYT
+265 YT

-305 NTCSRCNYTTYSEL
+305 NTCSRC
-319 PALNHDLV
+319 
-327 PHAAKAPT
+327 
-335 CLDIGWNEYDTCS
+335 
-348 RCDHT
+348 DHT
-353 TYAELPALNHDLV
+353 TYAELPV
-366 PHAAKAPTCLDI
+366 
-378 GWNEYDTCSR
+378 
-388 CDHTTYAEL
+388 
-397 PALNHDLVHHDAKA
+397 LNHDLVHHGAKA
-411 ASCLDI
+411 PTCLDI

-499 RNCNHTRKTG
+499 RDCNHTRKTG

-517 AENESLTVCPVCGQT
+517 AENESLTICPVCGQT
-532 ENGKQLEMIEGAT
+532 ENGKRLEMIEGAT

-615 GGEISFVLDF
+615 SGEISFVLDF
-625 TESEIPAMLIRLI
+625 TESEIPAMLIRLTS
-638 PQTSSL
+638 QTSSL

>member
-6 IGCLMILLFAAPPA
+6 IGCLMVLLFAAPPA
-20 LAGHNKPDG
+20 LAAHNKADG
-29 SICNSGAYIMPA
+29 SICNSGAYIMLA

-51 RKQCYECHEMIWED
+51 RMQCYECHEMVWED
-65 HWTFSFSSGPT
+65 HWTFSSSGPAT
-76 CQKQVSCGLCG
+76 CQDQVICGLCQMK
-87 VDFGPFGAHKFSGAT
+87 FGPRGPHKFSQAT

-124 LKPHA
+124 L
-129 AKAATCTEKGWN
+129 
-141 EYNACSRCNYTTYAE
+141 R
-156 LPALNHDLVP
+156 P
-166 HAAKAPTCTEIG
+166 HAAKAPTCLDIG
-178 WDAYETCKRDGCNY
+178 WNEYDTCSRCSY

-236 KEIPALN
+236 AEIPALN
-243 HDLEPHAA
+243 HDLVPHAA

-275 TYSELPALNHD
+275 TYKEIPALEHEIAKHDAKAPTCTEIGWDAYETCKRDGCNYTTCKEIPALNHDLVPHAAKAPTCLDNGWNEYNTCSRCDHTTYSELSALNHD

-292 KAPTCLDIGWNEY
+292 KAPTCLDIGWNE
-305 NTCSRCNYTTYSEL
+305 S
-319 PALNHDLV
+319 
-327 PHAAKAPT
+327 
-335 CLDIGWNEYDTCS
+335 
-348 RCDHT
+348 
-353 TYAELPALNHDLV
+353 
-366 PHAAKAPTCLDI
+366 
-378 GWNEYDTCSR
+378 DTCSR

-411 ASCLDI
+411 PTCLDI

-422 DTCSRCDYATYYAE
+422 NTCSRCDYATYYAE

-489 NDSHIARCLR
+489 TGSHIARCLR
-499 RNCNHTRKTG
+499 RDCNHTRKTN

-532 ENGKQLEMIEGAT
+532 ENGKRLEMIEGAT

-594 GRQLERIAPNGAQAE
+594 GRQLERIAPNGTQAE

-638 PQTSSL
+638 PQASSL

>member
-1 MKKWL
+1 M
-6 IGCLMILLFAAPPA
+6 
-20 LAGHNKPDG
+20 
-29 SICNSGAYIMPA
+29 
-41 GSEYRTPTHH
+41 
-51 RKQCYECHEMIWED
+51 
-65 HWTFSFSSGPT
+65 
-76 CQKQVSCGLCG
+76 
-87 VDFGPFGAHKFSGAT
+87 
-102 CVAKAICTVCKKEGE
+102 
-117 IDPNNHD
+117 
-124 LKPHA
+124 
-129 AKAATCTEKGWN
+129 
-141 EYNACSRCNYTTYAE
+141 
-156 LPALNHDLVP
+156 
-166 HAAKAPTCTEIG
+166 
-178 WDAYETCKRDGCNY
+178 
-192 TTYSELPALNHDLVP
+192 
-207 HAAKAPTCLD
+207 
-217 IGWDAY
+217 
-223 ETCKRDGCNYTTY
+223 
-236 KEIPALN
+236 
-243 HDLEPHAA
+243 
-251 KAPTCLDIGWDAYE
+251 
-265 TCKRDGCNYT
+265 
-275 TYSELPALNHD
+275 
-286 LVPHAA
+286 
-292 KAPTCLDIGWNEY
+292 
-305 NTCSRCNYTTYSEL
+305 
-319 PALNHDLV
+319 
-327 PHAAKAPT
+327 
-335 CLDIGWNEYDTCS
+335 
-348 RCDHT
+348 
-353 TYAELPALNHDLV
+353 

-411 ASCLDI
+411 PTCLDIGWNEYDTCSRCDHTTYAELPALNHDLVHHDAKAPTCLDI

-499 RNCNHTRKTG
+499 RDCNHTRKTG

-532 ENGKQLEMIEGAT
+532 ETGKRLEMIEGAT

-594 GRQLERIAPNGAQAE
+594 GRQLERIAPNGTQAE

>member
-6 IGCLMILLFAAPPA
+6 IGCLMVLLFAAPPA
-20 LAGHNKPDG
+20 LAAHNKADG
-29 SICNSGAYIMPA
+29 SICNSGVYIMCA
-41 GSEYRTPTHH
+41 GSEYRTPTQH
-51 RKQCYECHEMIWED
+51 RKQCNECHEMVWED

-87 VDFGPFGAHKFSGAT
+87 VNFGPFGPHKFSGAT
-102 CVAKAICTVCKKEGE
+102 CAAKAICTVCKKEGE

-124 LKPHA
+124 LRPHA

-141 EYNACSRCNYTTYAE
+141 EYNTCSRCS
-156 LPALNHDLVP
+156 
-166 HAAKAPTCTEIG
+166 
-178 WDAYETCKRDGCNY
+178 Y

-207 HAAKAPTCLD
+207 HAAKAPTCT
-217 IGWDAY
+217 
-223 ETCKRDGCNYTTY
+223 EK
-236 KEIPALN
+236 
-243 HDLEPHAA
+243 
-251 KAPTCLDIGWDAYE
+251 
-265 TCKRDGCNYT
+265 
-275 TYSELPALNHD
+275 
-286 LVPHAA
+286 
-292 KAPTCLDIGWNEY
+292 GWNEY
-305 NTCSRCNYTTYSEL
+305 N
-319 PALNHDLV
+319 
-327 PHAAKAPT
+327 
-335 CLDIGWNEYDTCS
+335 TCS

-366 PHAAKAPTCLDI
+366 PHAAKAQTCTEK
-378 GWNEYDTCSR
+378 GWNEYNTCSRCSYTTYSELPALNHDLVPHAAKAQTCTEKGWNEYNTCSR

-411 ASCLDI
+411 ASCLDIGWNEYDTCSRCSYTTYSELPALNHDLVHHDAKAPTCLDIGWNEYNTCSRCDHTTYAELPALNHDLVHHDAKAPTCLDI

-489 NDSHIARCLR
+489 NGSHIARCLR
-499 RNCNHTRKTG
+499 RDCNHTRKTD

-532 ENGKQLEMIEGAT
+532 ENGKRLEMIEGAA

-571 EYAGKLT
+571 EYAGKPT

-586 TLPVELPE
+586 TLPAES
-594 GRQLERIAPNGAQAE
+594 AE
-609 LPYEIN
+609 LPDGKILTVIAPDGSEMEIPVTTN
-615 GGEISFVLDF
+615 DKGASFVLDF
-625 TESEIPAMLIRLI
+625 TDPEIPVMLIR
-638 PQTSSL
+638 TNSEA

>member
-20 LAGHNKPDG
+20 LAAHQKADG

-166 HAAKAPTCTEIG
+166 HAAKAPTC
-178 WDAYETCKRDGCNY
+178 
-192 TTYSELPALNHDLVP
+192 
-207 HAAKAPTCLD
+207 
-217 IGWDAY
+217 
-223 ETCKRDGCNYTTY
+223 
-236 KEIPALN
+236 
-243 HDLEPHAA
+243 
-251 KAPTCLDIGWDAYE
+251 LDIGWDAYE

-286 LVPHAA
+286 LV
-292 KAPTCLDIGWNEY
+292 
-305 NTCSRCNYTTYSEL
+305 
-319 PALNHDLV
+319 
-327 PHAAKAPT
+327 
-335 CLDIGWNEYDTCS
+335 
-348 RCDHT
+348 
-353 TYAELPALNHDLV
+353 
-366 PHAAKAPTCLDI
+366 
-378 GWNEYDTCSR
+378 
-388 CDHTTYAEL
+388 
-397 PALNHDLVHHDAKA
+397 HHDAKA
-411 ASCLDI
+411 PTCLDI

-475 GSLGH
+475 NSLGH

-499 RNCNHTRKTG
+499 RDCNHTRKTD
-509 CRKLKFQT
+509 CRKLKFQI
-517 AENESLTVCPVCGQT
+517 AENESLTFCPVCGQT
-532 ENGKQLEMIEGAT
+532 ENGKRLEMIKDAT

-560 RTNGDY
+560 RTNGDC

-571 EYAGKLT
+571 EYAGRLT

-594 GRQLERIAPNGAQAE
+594 GRQLERIAPNGTQAE

-625 TESEIPAMLIRLI
+625 TESEIPAMLIRLT

>member
-20 LAGHNKPDG
+20 LAAHNKSDG
-29 SICNSGAYIMPA
+29 GICNSGVYIMCA
-41 GSEYRTPTHH
+41 GSEYRTPTQH
-51 RKQCYECHEMIWED
+51 RKQCNECHEMVWED

-76 CQKQVSCGLCG
+76 CQKQVSCSLCG

-102 CVAKAICTVCKKEGE
+102 CAAKAICTVCKKEGE

-124 LKPHA
+124 LR
-129 AKAATCTEKGWN
+129 
-141 EYNACSRCNYTTYAE
+141 S
-156 LPALNHDLVP
+156 
-166 HAAKAPTCTEIG
+166 
-178 WDAYETCKRDGCNY
+178 
-192 TTYSELPALNHDLVP
+192 
-207 HAAKAPTCLD
+207 
-217 IGWDAY
+217 
-223 ETCKRDGCNYTTY
+223 
-236 KEIPALN
+236 
-243 HDLEPHAA
+243 
-251 KAPTCLDIGWDAYE
+251 
-265 TCKRDGCNYT
+265 
-275 TYSELPALNHD
+275 
-286 LVPHAA
+286 HAA

-305 NTCSRCNYTTYSEL
+305 NTCSRCSYTTYS
-319 PALNHDLV
+319 
-327 PHAAKAPT
+327 
-335 CLDIGWNEYDTCS
+335 
-348 RCDHT
+348 
-353 TYAELPALNHDLV
+353 
-366 PHAAKAPTCLDI
+366 
-378 GWNEYDTCSR
+378 
-388 CDHTTYAEL
+388 EL

-489 NDSHIARCLR
+489 NGSHIARCLR
-499 RNCNHTRKTG
+499 RDCNHTRKTD
-509 CRKLKFQT
+509 CRKLKFQI
-517 AENESLTVCPVCGQT
+517 AENESLTVCSVCGQT
-532 ENGKQLEMIEGAT
+532 ENGKRLEMIEGAA

-571 EYAGKLT
+571 EYAGKPT
-578 QPTGQVKI
+578 QPTGQAKI

-594 GRQLERIAPNGAQAE
+594 GRQLERIAPDGTKAE

>member
-1 MKKWL
+1 M
-6 IGCLMILLFAAPPA
+6 
-20 LAGHNKPDG
+20 
-29 SICNSGAYIMPA
+29 
-41 GSEYRTPTHH
+41 
-51 RKQCYECHEMIWED
+51 QCYECHEMVWED
-65 HWTFSFSSGPT
+65 HWTFSSSGPAT
-76 CQKQVSCGLCG
+76 CQDQVVCGLCG
-87 VDFGPFGAHKFSGAT
+87 MKFGPRGPHKFSQAT

-124 LKPHA
+124 LRPHA
-129 AKAATCTEKGWN
+129 AK
-141 EYNACSRCNYTTYAE
+141 S
-156 LPALNHDLVP
+156 
-166 HAAKAPTCTEIG
+166 
-178 WDAYETCKRDGCNY
+178 
-192 TTYSELPALNHDLVP
+192 
-207 HAAKAPTCLD
+207 PTCLD
-217 IGWDAY
+217 IGWNEY
-223 ETCKRDGCNYTTY
+223 NTCSRCSYTTY
-236 KEIPALN
+236 AEI
-243 HDLEPHAA
+243 
-251 KAPTCLDIGWDAYE
+251 
-265 TCKRDGCNYT
+265 
-275 TYSELPALNHD
+275 PALNHD

-305 NTCSRCNYTTYSEL
+305 NTCSRCNYTTYAEI

-335 CLDIGWNEYDTCS
+335 CTEKGWNEYNACS
-348 RCDHT
+348 RCSYT
-353 TYAELPALNHDLV
+353 TY
-366 PHAAKAPTCLDI
+366 
-378 GWNEYDTCSR
+378 S
-388 CDHTTYAEL
+388 EL

-422 DTCSRCDYATYYAE
+422 DTCSRCDYATYSAE

-489 NDSHIARCLR
+489 NGSHIARCLR
-499 RNCNHTRKTG
+499 RDCNHTRKTD
-509 CRKLKFQT
+509 CRKLKFQI

-532 ENGKQLEMIEGAT
+532 ENGKRLEMIEGAA

-550 GKLPAGEVTA
+550 GKFPAGEVTA

-571 EYAGKLT
+571 EYAGKPT

-586 TLPVELPE
+586 TLPAES
-594 GRQLERIAPNGAQAE
+594 AE
-609 LPYEIN
+609 LPDGKILTVIALDGSEMEIPVTTN
-615 GGEISFVLDF
+615 DKGASFVLDF
-625 TESEIPAMLIRLI
+625 TDPEIPVMLIR
-638 PQTSSL
+638 TNSEA

>member
-20 LAGHNKPDG
+20 LAAHQKADG
-29 SICNSGAYIMPA
+29 SVCNSAAYI
-41 GSEYRTPTHH
+41 GLREKTETQH
-51 RKQCYECHEMIWED
+51 RIECRVCHEIMWED
-65 HWTFSFSSGPT
+65 HWIPDGENPT
-76 CQKQVSCGLCG
+76 CQEQVSCGLCHMK
-87 VDFGPFGAHKFSGAT
+87 FGPLGPHKFSGAT
-102 CVAKAICTVCKKEGE
+102 CAAKAICTVCKKEGE

-129 AKAATCTEKGWN
+129 AKAATCTEIGWN

-156 LPALNHDLVP
+156 
-166 HAAKAPTCTEIG
+166 I
-178 WDAYETCKRDGCNY
+178 
-192 TTYSELPALNHDLVP
+192 
-207 HAAKAPTCLD
+207 
-217 IGWDAY
+217 
-223 ETCKRDGCNYTTY
+223 
-236 KEIPALN
+236 
-243 HDLEPHAA
+243 
-251 KAPTCLDIGWDAYE
+251 
-265 TCKRDGCNYT
+265 
-275 TYSELPALNHD
+275 PALNHD

-305 NTCSRCNYTTYSEL
+305 DTCSRCDYTTYSEL

-348 RCDHT
+348 RCDYT
-353 TYAELPALNHDLV
+353 TYSELPALNHDLV
-366 PHAAKAPTCLDI
+366 PHAAKAPTCLDIGWNEYDTCSRCNYTTYSELPALNHDLVPHAAKVPTCLDI

-499 RNCNHTRKTG
+499 RDCNHTRKTG

-532 ENGKQLEMIEGAT
+532 ENGKRLEMIEGAT

-586 TLPVELPE
+586 TLPVDLPE

-615 GGEISFVLDF
+615 GGEISFILDF
-625 TESEIPAMLIRLI
+625 TESEIPAMLIRMT
-638 PQTSSL
+638 PQSSSL

>member
-6 IGCLMILLFAAPPA
+6 IGCLMVLLFAAPPA
-20 LAGHNKPDG
+20 LAAHNKADG
-29 SICNSGAYIMPA
+29 SICNSGAFIYA
-41 GSEYRTPTHH
+41 GSEYRTPTQH
-51 RKQCYECHEMIWED
+51 RMQCYECHEMVWED
-65 HWTFSFSSGPT
+65 HWTFSSGPT

-87 VDFGPFGAHKFSGAT
+87 VNFGPFAAHKFSGAT

-124 LKPHA
+124 L
-129 AKAATCTEKGWN
+129 
-141 EYNACSRCNYTTYAE
+141 R
-156 LPALNHDLVP
+156 P
-166 HAAKAPTCTEIG
+166 HAAKAPT
-178 WDAYETCKRDGCNY
+178 
-192 TTYSELPALNHDLVP
+192 
-207 HAAKAPTCLD
+207 
-217 IGWDAY
+217 
-223 ETCKRDGCNYTTY
+223 
-236 KEIPALN
+236 
-243 HDLEPHAA
+243 
-251 KAPTCLDIGWDAYE
+251 
-265 TCKRDGCNYT
+265 
-275 TYSELPALNHD
+275 
-286 LVPHAA
+286 
-292 KAPTCLDIGWNEY
+292 
-305 NTCSRCNYTTYSEL
+305 
-319 PALNHDLV
+319 
-327 PHAAKAPT
+327 
-335 CLDIGWNEYDTCS
+335 
-348 RCDHT
+348 
-353 TYAELPALNHDLV
+353 
-366 PHAAKAPTCLDI
+366 
-378 GWNEYDTCSR
+378 
-388 CDHTTYAEL
+388 
-397 PALNHDLVHHDAKA
+397 
-411 ASCLDI
+411 CLDI

-475 GSLGH
+475 SSLGH

-499 RNCNHTRKTG
+499 RDCNHTRKTG

>member
-20 LAGHNKPDG
+20 LAAHQKADG
-29 SICNSGAYIMPA
+29 SICTSAAYI
-41 GSEYRTPTHH
+41 GLRDKTE
-51 RKQCYECHEMIWED
+51 KQHKMECRVCHEIMWED
-65 HWTFSFSSGPT
+65 HWIPDGENPT
-76 CQKQVSCGLCG
+76 CQEQVSCGLCG

-129 AKAATCTEKGWN
+129 AKAPTCTEKGWN

-156 LPALNHDLVP
+156 IPALNHDLVP
-166 HAAKAPTCTEIG
+166 HTAKAPT
-178 WDAYETCKRDGCNY
+178 
-192 TTYSELPALNHDLVP
+192 
-207 HAAKAPTCLD
+207 
-217 IGWDAY
+217 
-223 ETCKRDGCNYTTY
+223 
-236 KEIPALN
+236 
-243 HDLEPHAA
+243 
-251 KAPTCLDIGWDAYE
+251 
-265 TCKRDGCNYT
+265 
-275 TYSELPALNHD
+275 
-286 LVPHAA
+286 
-292 KAPTCLDIGWNEY
+292 
-305 NTCSRCNYTTYSEL
+305 
-319 PALNHDLV
+319 
-327 PHAAKAPT
+327 
-335 CLDIGWNEYDTCS
+335 
-348 RCDHT
+348 
-353 TYAELPALNHDLV
+353 
-366 PHAAKAPTCLDI
+366 
-378 GWNEYDTCSR
+378 
-388 CDHTTYAEL
+388 
-397 PALNHDLVHHDAKA
+397 
-411 ASCLDI
+411 CLDI

-489 NDSHIARCLR
+489 NSSHIARCLR
-499 RNCNHTRKTG
+499 RDCNHTRKTG

>member
-20 LAGHNKPDG
+20 LAAHQKADG
-29 SICNSGAYIMPA
+29 SICNSAAYI
-41 GSEYRTPTHH
+41 GLRDKTETQH
-51 RKQCYECHEMIWED
+51 RMECRVCHEIMWED
-65 HWTFSFSSGPT
+65 HWIPDGENPT
-76 CQKQVSCGLCG
+76 CQEQVSCGLCHMK
-87 VDFGPFGAHKFSGAT
+87 FGPLGPHKFSGAT
-102 CVAKAICTVCKKEGE
+102 CAAKAICTVCKKEGE

-141 EYNACSRCNYTTYAE
+141 EYNACSRCNYTTY
-156 LPALNHDLVP
+156 V
-166 HAAKAPTCTEIG
+166 
-178 WDAYETCKRDGCNY
+178 
-192 TTYSELPALNHDLVP
+192 
-207 HAAKAPTCLD
+207 
-217 IGWDAY
+217 
-223 ETCKRDGCNYTTY
+223 
-236 KEIPALN
+236 
-243 HDLEPHAA
+243 
-251 KAPTCLDIGWDAYE
+251 
-265 TCKRDGCNYT
+265 
-275 TYSELPALNHD
+275 ELPALNHD

-305 NTCSRCNYTTYSEL
+305 NTCSRC
-319 PALNHDLV
+319 
-327 PHAAKAPT
+327 
-335 CLDIGWNEYDTCS
+335 
-348 RCDHT
+348 
-353 TYAELPALNHDLV
+353 
-366 PHAAKAPTCLDI
+366 
-378 GWNEYDTCSR
+378 
-388 CDHTTYAEL
+388 DHTTYAEL

-411 ASCLDI
+411 PTCLDI

-499 RNCNHTRKTG
+499 RDCNHTRKTG

-532 ENGKQLEMIEGAT
+532 ENGKLLEMIKDAT

-571 EYAGKLT
+571 EYAGRLT

-625 TESEIPAMLIRLI
+625 TESEIPAMLIRLT

>member
-20 LAGHNKPDG
+20 LAAHQKADG
-29 SICNSGAYIMPA
+29 SICNSAAYI
-41 GSEYRTPTHH
+41 GLRDKTETQH
-51 RKQCYECHEMIWED
+51 RMECRVCHEIMWED
-65 HWTFSFSSGPT
+65 HWIPDGENPT
-76 CQKQVSCGLCG
+76 CQEQVSCGLCHMK
-87 VDFGPFGAHKFSGAT
+87 FGPLGPHKFSGAT
-102 CVAKAICTVCKKEGE
+102 CAAKAICTVCKKEGE

-141 EYNACSRCNYTTYAE
+141 EYNACSRCNYTTY
-156 LPALNHDLVP
+156 V
-166 HAAKAPTCTEIG
+166 
-178 WDAYETCKRDGCNY
+178 
-192 TTYSELPALNHDLVP
+192 ELPALNHDLVP

-217 IGWDAY
+217 IGWNEY
-223 ETCKRDGCNYTTY
+223 NTCSRCNYTTY
-236 KEIPALN
+236 AELPALN
-243 HDLEPHAA
+243 HDLVPHAA
-251 KAPTCLDIGWDAYE
+251 KAPTCAEIGWDAYE

-305 NTCSRCNYTTYSEL
+305 DTCSRCDYTTYAEL
-319 PALNHDLV
+319 SALNHDLV
-327 PHAAKAPT
+327 HHDAKAPT
-335 CLDIGWNEYDTCS
+335 CLDIGWNEYDACS
-348 RCDHT
+348 RCDYT

-388 CDHTTYAEL
+388 CDYTTYTEL

-499 RNCNHTRKTG
+499 RDCNHARKTG

-532 ENGKQLEMIEGAT
+532 ENGKLLEMIKDAT

-571 EYAGKLT
+571 EYAGRLT

-625 TESEIPAMLIRLI
+625 TESEIPAMLIRMI